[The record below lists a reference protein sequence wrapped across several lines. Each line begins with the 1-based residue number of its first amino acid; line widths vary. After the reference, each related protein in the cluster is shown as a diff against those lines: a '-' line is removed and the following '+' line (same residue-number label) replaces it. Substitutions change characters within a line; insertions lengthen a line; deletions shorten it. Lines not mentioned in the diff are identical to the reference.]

1 MDDPTLAL
9 SKKLIECRSVT
20 PDDGGCQ
27 ELLIQRLEA
36 IGFLCERLV
45 FGEVDN
51 LWARLGSSRPLLAF
65 AGHTDVVP
73 PGEESNWV
81 SNPFIPTIREG
92 VLFGRGAADMK
103 SSIAAFITGIESFIA
118 QNPDYDPEQDGS
130 IGVLITSDEEGPA
143 THGTIKVVETLNNR
157 DEIIDYCIIGEPS
170 SNKVLGDTIKIGR
183 RGSLG
188 ATLEIIGTQGHIA
201 YPHLADNPIHKL
213 GSLIEALTTMNWDNG
228 NEYFPATTL
237 QISNINSGTGATN
250 VIPGSV
256 QIKFNLRYSTETSA
270 PRIES
275 AVAQILDS
283 LNIDYQIDWVLS
295 GLPFLTSKGE
305 LIKATTTAI
314 KSELGID
321 TELSTSGGTSDG
333 RFIAP
338 YGTEVVELGPINASI
353 HKIDE
358 CIDATEPAKLS
369 ALYRAILQNLLCQT
383 DG

>member
-9 SKKLIECRSVT
+9 SKKLIERRSVT

-36 IGFLCERLV
+36 IGFTCERLR

-51 LWARLGSSRPLLAF
+51 LWARLGSSQPLIAF

-73 PGEESNWV
+73 PGEESNWT
-81 SNPFIPTIREG
+81 SDPFTPTIRDG

-103 SSIAAFITGIESFIA
+103 SSIAAFITSIESFIS
-118 QNPDYDPEQDGS
+118 QNPDYNPEQDGS

-143 THGTIKVVETLNNR
+143 THGTIKVVETLKNR
-157 DEIIDYCIIGEPS
+157 DEIIDYCIVGEPS
-170 SNKVLGDTIKIGR
+170 SNKALGDTIKIGR

-213 GSLIEALTTMNWDNG
+213 GPLIEVLTSMHWDNG

-270 PRIES
+270 PQIES
-275 AVAQILDS
+275 AVAKILES
-283 LNIDYQIDWVLS
+283 LNIDYKIDWVLS

-305 LIKATTTAI
+305 LIEAAIAAI
-314 KSELGID
+314 KSKLGID

-369 ALYRAILQNLLCQT
+369 TVYRTILQNLLCR
-383 DG
+383 

>member
-9 SKKLIECRSVT
+9 SKKLIERRSVT

-36 IGFLCERLV
+36 IGFTCERLR

-51 LWARLGSSRPLLAF
+51 LWARLGSSQPLIAF

-73 PGEESNWV
+73 PGEESNWT
-81 SNPFIPTIREG
+81 SDPFTPTIRDG

-103 SSIAAFITGIESFIA
+103 SSIAAFITSIESFIS
-118 QNPDYDPEQDGS
+118 QNPDYNPEQDGS

-143 THGTIKVVETLNNR
+143 THGTIKVVETLKNR
-157 DEIIDYCIIGEPS
+157 DEIIDYCIVGEPS
-170 SNKVLGDTIKIGR
+170 SNKALGDTIKIGR

-213 GSLIEALTTMNWDNG
+213 GPLIEVLTAMHWDNG

-237 QISNINSGTGATN
+237 QISNINSGNGATN

-270 PRIES
+270 PQIES
-275 AVAQILDS
+275 AVAKILES
-283 LNIDYQIDWVLS
+283 LNIDYKIDWVLS

-305 LIKATTTAI
+305 LIEAAIAAI
-314 KSELGID
+314 KSKLGID

-369 ALYRAILQNLLCQT
+369 TVYRTILQNLLCR
-383 DG
+383 